1 MNTNAADFE
10 ACSNASL
17 KRDKSLFKENQKL
30 NSEADTSRRLSQVV
44 DAILGPCKNGDKCL
58 WINSCLKNDEGEHPR
73 TTNII
78 VPMEVQLSRNYDGI
92 RQNRLRL
99 ASAVV
104 QIMNDDV
111 RRTFIFGITVEEHFA
126 DDRDLGFD
134 PNIAL
139 KSNTKRQFTY
149 TVHGQTGLRRFLT
162 THSISENRAF
172 RRMI

>member
-1 MNTNAADFE
+1 MNTNAADLE

-17 KRDKSLFKENQKL
+17 KRDKSPFKENQKL

-58 WINSCLKNDEGEHPR
+58 TTREN

-78 VPMEVQLSRNYDGI
+78 VPMEVQLSRNYGGI

-111 RRTFIFGITVEEHFA
+111 RRTFIFGITIEEHFA
-126 DDRDLGFD
+126 DDRDLAFD